1 MDATVLMNMGGNL
14 ATVAI
19 LLSIYVVYKRCVHSR
34 CKIHSEILDCE
45 SNEIREMKLT
55 SKKNLYKEALAEY
68 DRETLRYNKNAVPRF
83 STQNGGNVERFPNS
97 PEGQEV

>member
-1 MDATVLMNMGGNL
+1 MDASVLMNMGGNL
-14 ATVAI
+14 ATAAI
-19 LLSIYVVYKRCVHSR
+19 ILSIYVVYKRCVHSR

-68 DRETLRYNKNAVPRF
+68 DRETLRYNKNATLRF
-83 STQNGGNVERFPNS
+83 STENRRNIQRHEDS
-97 PEGQEV
+97 PEGNEV

>member
-1 MDATVLMNMGGNL
+1 MDASVLMNMGGNL

-19 LLSIYVVYKRCVHSR
+19 ILSIYVVYKRCVHSR

-45 SNEIREMKLT
+45 SSEIKEMKLT

-83 STQNGGNVERFPNS
+83 SSSNGGNLQRHEKGE
-97 PEGQEV
+97 EGQEV